1 MKGVLPLFLLYAFI
15 LPVFTIVSLLV
26 KEKESKARE
35 SMRMMGMTDFPY
47 WLSWFTYYTIINTVL
62 SLVAWGV
69 LCINVIGQSNVFY
82 VFTWI
87 WLYGESIFGQII
99 FMQALFQR
107 AKFSGLIAAVVYFTL
122 VLANIPVQS
131 TSAQKLPRFI
141 LSLIPQVASQ

>member
-1 MKGVLPLFLLYAFI
+1 VKGVLPLFLLYAFI

-47 WLSWFTYYTIINTVL
+47 WLSWFIYYTIINTVL

-82 VFTWI
+82 VFIWI

-131 TSAQKLPRFI
+131 TSTQKLPRFI